1 MATVCAF
8 PKHLKIKKKRLD
20 LNLIY
25 RESKFEFHL

>member
-8 PKHLKIKKKRLD
+8 PEHLKIKKKLD